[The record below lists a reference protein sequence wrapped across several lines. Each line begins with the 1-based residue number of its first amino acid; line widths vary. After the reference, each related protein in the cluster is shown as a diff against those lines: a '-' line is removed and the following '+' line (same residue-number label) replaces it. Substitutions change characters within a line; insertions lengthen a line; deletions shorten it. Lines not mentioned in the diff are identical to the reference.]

1 MKESVQVPNS
11 DLAHQVADVIEQAR
25 KTSRAGLRVIVTV
38 RGNCR
43 ACDPGVCPE
52 CGHLFT
58 GETITIDHALLGKRT
73 ISDRTVH
80 FLKHGI
86 THYATGYVIRG
97 EPVTVDID
105 VEELA
110 RYLDL

>member
-1 MKESVQVPNS
+1 MEPVRAPES
-11 DLAHQVADVIEQAR
+11 DLAQQVADVIERAR
-25 KTSRAGLRVIVTV
+25 ETSHAGLRVLVTA
-38 RGNCR
+38 RGGCKG
-43 ACDPGVCPE
+43 CDPGCCPE
-52 CGHLFT
+52 CGHVFT
-58 GETITIDHALLGKRT
+58 GEAITIDHAVLGKRT

-86 THYATGYVIRG
+86 THYETGYVIQG
-97 EPVTVDID
+97 EPVMVDID